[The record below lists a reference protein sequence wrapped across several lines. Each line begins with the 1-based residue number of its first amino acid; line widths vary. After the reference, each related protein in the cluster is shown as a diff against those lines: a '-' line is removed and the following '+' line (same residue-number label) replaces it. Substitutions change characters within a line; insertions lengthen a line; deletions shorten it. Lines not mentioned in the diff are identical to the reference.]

1 MKPLN
6 PQHAR
11 TRPPQHNVRQAS
23 LMLGKVKVTVDWFVN
38 PVAQSLWEAMPLS
51 GTAER
56 WGEEYYSDVGIKLD
70 TNKGVTD
77 MTIGD
82 VAYWPPSKAI
92 CVFFGTYSSQYGP
105 HTQSGK
111 PGGPDRSSGRS
122 L

>member
-1 MKPLN
+1 
-6 PQHAR
+6 
-11 TRPPQHNVRQAS
+11 
-23 LMLGKVKVTVDWFVN
+23 MLGKVKVTVDWFVN

-92 CVFFGTYSSQYGP
+92 CVFFGPTPASTD
-105 HTQSGK
+105 HTPKAAS
-111 PGGPDRSSGRS
+111 PVVRIGRVVGHCGA
-122 L
+122 LKALPQTLPMKLERR